1 MLCYIRC
8 STGISFRNEY
18 MLTERFSRTV
28 EVKGWKRMQA
38 AGMNVLRSEKGCSK
52 IKQEMKI

>member
-1 MLCYIRC
+1 
-8 STGISFRNEY
+8 